1 MNPHSN
7 HSATGVKSI
16 FNLLG
21 NTKDK
26 ESAKLVE
33 NIKKAFKAV
42 KAELD
47 DHLEAVNQ
55 NTDDIQEVHTILAEL
70 DAKID
75 KLSER
80 IDELGCIIAPTKSK
94 KLDVKLTPREQ
105 EVFMALYVGKGL
117 SLIGMAKQLSFTTD
131 MINMYLFNLIS
142 KGIPV
147 RKELVDDVLVFS
159 LDPEFKELQARR
171 NVLEIDPRIAKQIVA
186 HDI

>member
-1 MNPHSN
+1 MNPHSS
-7 HSATGVKSI
+7 HPATGVNNI
-16 FNLLG
+16 FNFLG

-26 ESAKLVE
+26 ESAKLVD

-42 KAELD
+42 KTELD

-55 NTDDIQEVHTILAEL
+55 NTDDIQEVHSILTEL
-70 DAKID
+70 DAKIN

-80 IDELGCIIAPTKSK
+80 IDELGCIIAPKKPK

-117 SLIGMAKQLSFTTD
+117 TLTGMGKQLSFTTD

-142 KGIPV
+142 KGIPIQ
-147 RKELVDDVLVFS
+147 KELVDDVLVFS
-159 LDPEFKELQARR
+159 LDSEFKELQARR
-171 NVLEIDPRIAKQIVA
+171 NVLEIDPRIAKQMA
-186 HDI
+186 SQDI